1 MEDITEARINEYCG
15 DTDMNGLQTTLK
27 FLLRQ
32 THGKDANLRSKENC
46 DLYNKLCVEE
56 FREFQQAL
64 EFKVEAEQFKELCDT
79 LWVLIQFANCKGW
92 DLTRGMIALV
102 KEYNSK
108 FYTADGEYQP
118 LFREDG
124 KLLKNTG
131 FKKANFKELL

>member
-1 MEDITEARINEYCG
+1 MEDITEVRINEFCG
-15 DTDMNGLQTTLK
+15 DTDMSGLQTTLK

-32 THGKDANLRSKENC
+32 THGQDVNLGSKENC

-64 EFKVEAEQFKELCDT
+64 EFEGEAEQFKELCDT

-92 DLTRGMIALV
+92 DLTKGMTALV
-102 KEYNSK
+102 REYSSK

-118 LFREDG
+118 LYREDG

>member
-1 MEDITEARINEYCG
+1 MEDITEVQINEFCG
-15 DTDMNGLQTTLK
+15 NTDMSGLQTTLK

-32 THGKDANLRSKENC
+32 THGKDVNLGSKENC
-46 DLYNKLCVEE
+46 ELYNKLCVEE

-64 EFKVEAEQFKELCDT
+64 EFEGEAEQFKELCDT

-92 DLTRGMIALV
+92 DLTKGMTALV
-102 KEYNSK
+102 NEYNSK

>member
-1 MEDITEARINEYCG
+1 MR
-15 DTDMNGLQTTLK
+15 GLQTTLK

-32 THGKDANLRSKENC
+32 THGQNANLGSKENC
-46 DLYNKLCVEE
+46 ELYNKLCIEE
-56 FREFQQAL
+56 FWELQLAL
-64 EFKVEAEQFKELCDT
+64 RYEGEAEQFKELCDV

-92 DLTRGMIALV
+92 DLTKGMTALAN
-102 KEYNSK
+102 EYNSK

-118 LFREDG
+118 LLREDG

>member
-1 MEDITEARINEYCG
+1 MEDITEVRINEFCG
-15 DTDMNGLQTTLK
+15 STDMSGLQTTLK

-32 THGKDANLRSKENC
+32 THGQDTNLGSKENC

-64 EFKVEAEQFKELCDT
+64 EFEGEAEQFKELCDT

-92 DLTRGMIALV
+92 DLTKGMTALV
-102 KEYNSK
+102 KEYSSK

>member
-32 THGKDANLRSKENC
+32 THGKGANLGSKENC

-64 EFKVEAEQFKELCDT
+64 EFKGEAEQFKELCDT
-79 LWVLIQFANCKGW
+79 MWVLIQFANCKGW
-92 DLTRGMIALV
+92 DLTKGMLALV

-108 FYTADGEYQP
+108 FYTANGEYQP

>member
-1 MEDITEARINEYCG
+1 MEDITEVRINEFCG
-15 DTDMNGLQTTLK
+15 STDMSGLQTTLK

-32 THGKDANLRSKENC
+32 THGQDANLGSKENC
-46 DLYNKLCVEE
+46 DLYDKLCIEE
-56 FREFQQAL
+56 FWELQHAL
-64 EFKVEAEQFKELCDT
+64 EGEGEAEQFKELCDT

-92 DLTRGMIALV
+92 DLTKGMTALV
-102 KEYNSK
+102 KEYSSK

-118 LFREDG
+118 LYREDG

>member
-1 MEDITEARINEYCG
+1 MEDITEARINEFCG
-15 DTDMNGLQTTLK
+15 STDMSGLQTTLK

-32 THGKDANLRSKENC
+32 THGKDANLGSKENC

-64 EFKVEAEQFKELCDT
+64 EFQGEAEQFKELCDT

-92 DLTRGMIALV
+92 DLTKGMAALV
-102 KEYNSK
+102 DEYSSK

>member
-1 MEDITEARINEYCG
+1 MEDITEVRINEFCG
-15 DTDMNGLQTTLK
+15 NTDMSGLQTTLK

-32 THGKDANLRSKENC
+32 THGQDANLGSKENC
-46 DLYNKLCVEE
+46 ELYNKLCVEE

-64 EFKVEAEQFKELCDT
+64 EFEGEAEQFKELCDT

-92 DLTRGMIALV
+92 NLTKGMTALV
-102 KEYNSK
+102 KEYSSK
-108 FYTADGEYQP
+108 FYTSDGEYQP

>member
-15 DTDMNGLQTTLK
+15 GMDMNGLQTTLK

-32 THGKDANLRSKENC
+32 THGKDANLESKESC

-64 EFKVEAEQFKELCDT
+64 EFKEEAEQFKELCDT

-92 DLTRGMIALV
+92 DLTKGMIALV